1 MEKNGVTF
9 DNEEDKLL
17 GDLEQLEIQFGLLE
31 IQLSTVKSK
40 DRDEIER
47 LGSQE
52 TEYFEKIYQIKRK
65 LLMMRQV
72 ARLKGTLRILT
83 FKKKN
88 PNLSRDIHA
97 YTTILISRHQRQ

>member
-1 MEKNGVTF
+1 MEKTGVTF
-9 DNEEDKLL
+9 DNEEDKMLA
-17 GDLEQLEIQFGLLE
+17 DLEQLEIQFGLLE

-72 ARLKGTLRILT
+72 ARLKGKLWIWRFLKIIY
-83 FKKKN
+83 
-88 PNLSRDIHA
+88 LSRGYVH
-97 YTTILISRHQRQ
+97 RRQY

>member
-1 MEKNGVTF
+1 MEKNGVSF

-17 GDLEQLEIQFGLLE
+17 ADLEQLEIQFGLLE

-72 ARLKGTLRILT
+72 ARLKGELVDLT
-83 FKKKN
+83 FFLFFFKKVIIF
-88 PNLSRDIHA
+88 SRMLNEVNA
-97 YTTILISRHQRQ
+97 SC